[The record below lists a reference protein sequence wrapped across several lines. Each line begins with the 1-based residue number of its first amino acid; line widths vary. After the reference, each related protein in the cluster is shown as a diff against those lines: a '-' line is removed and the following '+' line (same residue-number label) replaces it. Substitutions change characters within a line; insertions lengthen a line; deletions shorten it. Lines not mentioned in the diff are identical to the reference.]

1 MLNYGLRFKCVKN
14 RSESGYTG
22 FLFKYVEKS
31 VIYKAE
37 ISHMTKL
44 WIFSQTGDD
53 RAEAFL

>member
-1 MLNYGLRFKCVKN
+1 MASDLNVRKTGLKVGIQFFCLN
-14 RSESGYTG
+14 MC
-22 FLFKYVEKS
+22 EKS

-44 WIFSQTGDD
+44 WIFSQIGDD